1 MSKLLS
7 TLVAAS
13 MIGAFSLSATA
24 ADTTHK
30 AAAEKPAAAPHA
42 ASKMHETGKHLEKK
56 AESKTESGKK

>member
-24 ADTTHK
+24 ADTPHK
-30 AAAEKPAAAPHA
+30 VAAEKPAAAPHA
-42 ASKMHETGKHLEKK
+42 AGKTHETGKHMVKK
-56 AESKTESGKK
+56 AESKTEAGKK